1 MPPPPYPFSING
13 RFILQSVTGVQRVA
27 RELLSVFDDM
37 AVAGR
42 IAPPRLLMPAK
53 GDMSAPLDLKAIR
66 VERGG
71 RLSGHAWEQIDLPR
85 MAGPE
90 PLLCLGNT
98 APLPRLLASRKPVV
112 TMVHDL
118 SYKYF
123 PAAYDWKFRAL
134 YGALIPVILRN
145 AEAVVTVSEAERRAI
160 EAAYPAL
167 AGDPRLSFLQ
177 NGGLSDTVAQRVAAE
192 PVAALE
198 SRGYGLYVGSLT
210 RRKNAEGLLRAAI
223 AFLEAYPQ
231 MRFVVIGASGASFE
245 GVDVSVPAH
254 LAERL
259 EFRGQINDAATIH
272 EAYRGARFL
281 LFPSF
286 YEASPLPPIEAMS
299 FGCPALVSRIPS
311 LTERCGEAA
320 IYFAPEDQAQIAAA
334 IRGVMDDPARWRDYS
349 ERARAQAARY
359 SWRAQAEGLIAL
371 CEGLR

>member
-1 MPPPPYPFSING
+1 M
-13 RFILQSVTGVQRVA
+13 QSVTGVQRVA
-27 RELLSVFDDM
+27 RELLAEFDAL
-37 AVAGR
+37 AVAGK
-42 IAPPRLLMPAK
+42 IAPPRLLLPAR
-53 GDMSAPLDLKAIR
+53 GDLVAPPALEAIR
-66 VERGG
+66 PERGG
-71 RLSGHAWEQIDLPR
+71 RFTGHLWEQLDLPR
-85 MAGPE
+85 MAGAE

-98 APLPRLLASRKPVV
+98 APLARVLARGRPTVA
-112 TMVHDL
+112 MVHDL

-134 YGALIPVILRN
+134 YGALIPVILRK
-145 AEAVVTVSEAERRAI
+145 AQEVVTVSDAERRAI
-160 EAAYPAL
+160 VTAYPAL
-167 AGDPRLSFLQ
+167 AGDGRLSFLQ
-177 NGGLSDTVAQRVAAE
+177 NGGLSDAVAQSVAAE
-192 PVAALE
+192 PLAPME

-245 GVDVSVPAH
+245 GVHVRVPAH

-272 EAYRGARFL
+272 AAYRGARFL

-320 IYFAPEDQAQIAAA
+320 LYFDPEDQGQIAAA
-334 IRGVMDDPARWRDYS
+334 IRSVMEDPALWHDYAA
-349 ERARAQAARY
+349 RARAQAARY